1 MDKKLMGLVSLFIL
15 TFFVFIF
22 MVVFSKPLSRF
33 TRASEASK
41 PSSAKSLIFAWP
53 LSSNISSSEI
63 VKVDV
68 FVRSVN
74 GNPIPYRQIV
84 VNTTLGNV
92 NPKVELSDNTGKA
105 SFSLTSQT
113 AGTAQVSATVDNSVP
128 ISQKVSVKFY

>member
-1 MDKKLMGLVSLFIL
+1 MGLVSLFIL